1 MRANQSGKAVRAAE
15 RLLGMQPRNLD
26 YLYLVGAASLQ
37 NNRVTQA
44 EKALIKYFEARPGD
58 SRGCV
63 ALGLAYAA
71 QTDKLQEARE
81 HMQRCISLNPN
92 NYEATY
98 QLGISYKTNGEMAKA
113 VEYFEDTI
121 KVSPNYANALRDL
134 GAVYLQTGDE
144 VKARPVLEKAASLNP
159 NDAETHFQI
168 SRLYSLIGE
177 SALAKKHL
185 EIFQKLRNPKKEG
198 M

>member
-1 MRANQSGKAVRAAE
+1 
-15 RLLGMQPRNLD
+15 
-26 YLYLVGAASLQ
+26 
-37 NNRVTQA
+37 
-44 EKALIKYFEARPGD
+44 
-58 SRGCV
+58 
-63 ALGLAYAA
+63 
-71 QTDKLQEARE
+71 
-81 HMQRCISLNPN
+81 
-92 NYEATY
+92 
-98 QLGISYKTNGEMAKA
+98 MAKA